1 MIKKTIISK
10 IKKLKTLS
18 NINRI
23 NKTGKFTSFRI
34 EKKLGQYLILI
45 VLGCFICL
53 TIGCKKHPETLRGAT
68 NGEAELIAELIA
80 TMEEL
85 DAKAQAGDVEGVEKM
100 FDPYRIELHKRRM
113 IKAGYAW
120 DKQNIK
126 KISWLKGLNDKEII
140 GVTSKGIWARLE
152 MKRKIAKGNKD
163 APLHVLIFYKLGDKW
178 KLYNNTEFISNNDLN
193 ASVEEIIKRE
203 TYTEAY
209 IPPIT
214 EVGVNEYKKVSVN
227 QLIENKKNKDESLKS
242 QYIETEGVLSITDVG
257 KTHFFKLK
265 PGINSDILV
274 YINLTIRDEYIKDLE
289 KIISRCNS
297 QCNAIVKGVVSKE
310 GLIASQIEIR

>member
-1 MIKKTIISK
+1 MG
-10 IKKLKTLS
+10 KLA
-18 NINRI
+18 
-23 NKTGKFTSFRI
+23 SFSI

-45 VLGCFICL
+45 VLGCICL
-53 TIGCKKHPETLRGAT
+53 TIGCKNHPAALRGAT

-126 KISWLKGLNDKEII
+126 KISWLKALNDKEII
-140 GVTSKGIWARLE
+140 GVTSKGIWTRLE
-152 MKRKIAKGNKD
+152 MKRKIVKDNKHE
-163 APLHVLIFYKLGDKW
+163 PLHILIFYKLGDKW

-193 ASVEEIIKRE
+193 VSVEEIIKRE

-214 EVGVNEYKKVSVN
+214 EVGVNEYNKVPVN

-265 PGINSDILV
+265 PSINSDILM

-289 KIISRCNS
+289 KIISQCNS
-297 QCNAIVKGVVSKE
+297 QCNAVVRGVVSKE

>member
-1 MIKKTIISK
+1 MIKKIITSK
-10 IKKLKTLS
+10 IKKFTGFS
-18 NINRI
+18 NVNRV
-23 NKTGKFTSFRI
+23 NKMGKLASFSI

-45 VLGCFICL
+45 VLGCICL
-53 TIGCKKHPETLRGAT
+53 TIGCKKHPAALRDAT

-85 DAKAQAGDVEGVEKM
+85 DAKAQAGDVKGVEEM

-126 KISWLKGLNDKEII
+126 KISWLKALNDKEII
-140 GVTSKGIWARLE
+140 GVTSKGIWTRLE
-152 MKRKIAKGNKD
+152 MKRKIAKD
-163 APLHVLIFYKLGDKW
+163 DRHEPLHILIFYKLGDKW
-178 KLYNNTEFISNNDLN
+178 KLYNNTEFISNNDLSV
-193 ASVEEIIKRE
+193 SVEEIIKRE

-214 EVGVNEYKKVSVN
+214 EVGVSEYKKVPVN

-242 QYIETEGVLSITDVG
+242 QYIETEGILSITDVG
-257 KTHFFKLK
+257 KTYFFKLK

-289 KIISRCNS
+289 KIISQCNS
-297 QCNAIVKGVVSKE
+297 QCNAVVKGVVSKE

>member
-1 MIKKTIISK
+1 MIKKFIISR

-18 NINRI
+18 NINRV
-23 NKTGKFTSFRI
+23 NKMGKLASFSI

-45 VLGCFICL
+45 VLGCICL
-53 TIGCKKHPETLRGAT
+53 TIGCKNHPAALRGAT
-68 NGEAELIAELIA
+68 NSEAELIAELIA

-126 KISWLKGLNDKEII
+126 KISWLKALNDKEII
-140 GVTSKGIWARLE
+140 GVTSKGIWTRLE
-152 MKRKIAKGNKD
+152 MKRKIVKDNKHE
-163 APLHVLIFYKLGDKW
+163 PLHILIFYKLGDKW

-193 ASVEEIIKRE
+193 VSVEEIIKRE

-214 EVGVNEYKKVSVN
+214 EVGVNEYKKVPVN

-265 PGINSDILV
+265 PSINSDILM

-289 KIISRCNS
+289 KIISQCNS
-297 QCNAIVKGVVSKE
+297 QCNAVVRGVVSKE